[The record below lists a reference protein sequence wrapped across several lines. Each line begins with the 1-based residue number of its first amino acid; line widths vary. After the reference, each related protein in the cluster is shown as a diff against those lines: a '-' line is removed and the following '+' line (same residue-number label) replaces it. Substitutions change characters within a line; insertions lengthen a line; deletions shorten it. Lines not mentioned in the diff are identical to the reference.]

1 MKPHDVAGVETT
13 GLSIPLSSVVIR
25 SGAGLTPRPHSH
37 REPGRRAPACRGRFD
52 ALKCRRVLERD
63 ANWPGRGRHRS
74 TVLDLK
80 APRDATHLEGFNIP
94 RRVRSGPQEMRIPP
108 LRSAVQMGSDVS
120 PGSSV
125 TLGRR
130 VSSDAHR

>member
-1 MKPHDVAGVETT
+1 MKPHDVAGIETT
-13 GLSIPLSSVVIR
+13 GLSIPLPSVMIRSVVGR
-25 SGAGLTPRPHSH
+25 R
-37 REPGRRAPACRGRFD
+37 PGRTRIASPVGGRRPAVAGSMPLSVTGRSNVM
-52 ALKCRRVLERD
+52 RT
-63 ANWPGRGRHRS
+63 WPGRGRHRS

-80 APRDATHLEGFNIP
+80 ASRDTTRLEGFNIP
-94 RRVRSGPQEMRIPP
+94 RGVRSGPQEMRIPP